1 MANRKNNLSSL
12 LNQLSG
18 QKIDGQSVNKL
29 LAPTSI
35 ITQPQS
41 NAETT
46 IKPTSSGDTKA
57 SAMDAK
63 TVPTG
68 INFGSPSNNRSST
81 SQSGSEWT
89 NLLTKTASGGVA
101 SALGGGLSS
110 IAGLG
115 GLISGIASLFGGGS
129 TSTPPPLVEF
139 QLPSSQTQTVYVSSN
154 GTSTYQGSM
163 TGQASVSNSNGPT
176 YISNPTP
183 QANAST
189 SSGQSFQYQSTQIA
203 QAVKTALL
211 NSSSLNDVIAEI

>member
-1 MANRKNNLSSL
+1 MANKKNNLSSL
-12 LNQLSG
+12 LNQLSS

-29 LAPTSI
+29 LAPTSLV
-35 ITQPQS
+35 TQARS
-41 NAETT
+41 NTDKT

-57 SAMDAK
+57 LGLDAK
-63 TVPTG
+63 TVATG

-101 SALGGGLSS
+101 SAFSGGLSS

-129 TSTPPPLVEF
+129 TSTPAPLVEF
-139 QLPSSQTQTVYVSSN
+139 QLPSSQTQTIYVSSN
-154 GTSTYQGSM
+154 GSSTYQGSV
-163 TGQASVSNSNGPT
+163 TEASVSKSKGPT
-176 YISNPTP
+176 Y
-183 QANAST
+183 T
-189 SSGQSFQYQSTQIA
+189 SSPTTQTSSATFSGPSYQYQSTQIA